1 MNRTSLSYNGGMAGD
16 GPRSSVIV
24 SIGEILWDI
33 FPDSERLGGA
43 PFNFAVHARRLGHPV
58 IFLSAVGDDARG
70 RRARER
76 AAELGLPA
84 EFIQIV
90 PDTPTGTVTV
100 QTDTAG
106 QPDFT
111 VHRPAAYDRFQL
123 DPAILQKLAG
133 AHPAWIYFGTLI
145 QTGSAVHGQTLD
157 LLREFHSAR
166 RIYDVN
172 LRTGCYTPK
181 LVRELRELADT
192 IKLNEAEAR
201 EFPDLRLEPGF
212 SAVAITRGAAGCE
225 IRIGS
230 DRAECPGYPVEVAD
244 TVGAGD
250 AFAAAFVH
258 GLDQGWNAA
267 TTGDFANRLGA
278 LVASRPGAIP
288 DWSIDQLSVDQL

>member
-1 MNRTSLSYNGGMAGD
+1 MTGGR
-16 GPRSSVIV
+16 PRSSVIV

-43 PFNFAVHARRLGHPV
+43 PFNFAVHARRLGHRV
-58 IFLSAVGDDARG
+58 IFLSVVGDDARG

-84 EFIQIV
+84 EFILV
-90 PDTPTGTVTV
+90 VADAPTGTVTV
-100 QTDTAG
+100 RTDAAG

-111 VHRPAAYDRFQL
+111 IHRPAAYDRLRF
-123 DPAILQKLAG
+123 DPAVLQRVAG
-133 AHPAWIYFGTLI
+133 AHPAWIYFGTLL
-145 QTGSAVHGQTLD
+145 QTDRAAHRQTLD
-157 LLREFHSAR
+157 LLQSIPSAR

-181 LVRELRELADT
+181 LVGELMALADT
-192 IKLNEAEAR
+192 VKLNQEEAR
-201 EFPDLRLEPGF
+201 EFPDLARF
-212 SAVAITRGAAGCE
+212 SAAAVTRGAAGCE
-225 IRIGS
+225 IRIGG

-258 GLDQGWNAA
+258 GLEQGWNAA
-267 TTGDFANRLGA
+267 KTGDFANRLGA
-278 LVASRPGAIP
+278 LVASRRGAIP
-288 DWSIDQLSVDQL
+288 DWSIDQITLEQL